1 MTTQFREPT
10 GKPSWPILLIA
21 GGEKAGKS
29 YASAKASASELI
41 GQTYWVGVG
50 EDDPDEYGA
59 IEGARFLIAKHDGT
73 HKSILAAL
81 RDASNQ
87 PRVDGKPNLL
97 VLDSG
102 TRVWEM
108 LSDEAQERANMRAK
122 KTAEKWKKPY
132 DPDAEATIGPDLW
145 NKATARWQDVM
156 DVMREHDGPSI
167 ITARLDI
174 VAVMDDKGQPTK
186 DKTQKIK
193 GQKSLPF
200 DVGAIVEMP
209 ERGSSYLTGVRSL
222 KLDLPVGNKVPVRD
236 FSVDWLWRKLG
247 LDAEGATAP
256 RQYSSAD
263 GQASAAVPE
272 EEAPQQQRMQQA
284 PPANPNE
291 DAGAQALHARQAA
304 ARAATP
310 VWGDEQAEQLEVRLY
325 EAKGNVDLLRSIWK
339 SAQGMGAPQAVL
351 DRIANINKPQ
361 AAPADTTQKEMAA
374 A

>member
-41 GQTYWVGVG
+41 GQTFWVGVG

-122 KTAEKWKKPY
+122 RAAEKWNKKY

-222 KLDLPVGNKVPVRD
+222 KLDLPVGNKVPVKD

-263 GQASAAVPE
+263 GQASAATADE
-272 EEAPQQQRMQQA
+272 TPQQAQQNR
-284 PPANPNE
+284 PPADPA
-291 DAGAQALHARQAA
+291 DAGATSLSQYRHEQPDWTALLEKSKNSRDMLLDLHAKAKGMNAPQTVIDNILAAGTALA
-304 ARAATP
+304 ARAA
-310 VWGDEQAEQLEVRLY
+310 
-325 EAKGNVDLLRSIWK
+325 
-339 SAQGMGAPQAVL
+339 
-351 DRIANINKPQ
+351 
-361 AAPADTTQKEMAA
+361 
-374 A
+374 